1 MGGGLRGGRPVYSD
15 KRFESVA
22 ATEYK
27 SQKSLKDYSKN
38 QKPKVFISFNM
49 DDEAQVNLLRH
60 QAKNSEQLE
69 FDDRSLKEPFDEKWK
84 TQCAERIERSHILV
98 VAIGE
103 KTHEREAVNWEIRK
117 AHELGVPVI
126 GMRIYSDKDHKI
138 PPAMKEHGDKVI
150 PWNLEI
156 IQSELDKKT

>member
-1 MGGGLRGGRPVYSD
+1 MGGGLREGRPVYAD
-15 KRFESVA
+15 KRYESAA

-27 SQKSLKDYSKN
+27 SQKSLKDYPKH
-38 QKPKVFISFNM
+38 KVFISFHI

-60 QAKNSEQLE
+60 QAKNSDKLE

-84 TQCAERIERSHILV
+84 TQCTERIKKSDILI

-103 KTHEREAVNWEIRK
+103 HTHEREDVLWEIKK

-126 GMRIYSDKDHKI
+126 GMTIYNDKNHKVPQSMIDHK
-138 PPAMKEHGDKVI
+138 DRVVL
-150 PWNLEI
+150 WNLEL
-156 IQSELDKKT
+156 IQSELDKKNNR

>member
-1 MGGGLRGGRPVYSD
+1 MGGGLRDGRPVYSD
-15 KRFESVA
+15 KRYESTL

-27 SQKSLKDYSKN
+27 SQKSLKDFP
-38 QKPKVFISFNM
+38 KPKVFISFHI

-60 QAKNSEQLE
+60 QAKNSDQLE

-84 TQCAERIERSHILV
+84 TQCTERIRKSDVLI

-103 KTHEREAVNWEIRK
+103 NTHNRDAVDWEIRK

-126 GMRIYSDKDHKI
+126 GMRIYSDKNHKV
-138 PPAMKEHGDKVI
+138 PQAMKDHRDKVV
-150 PWNLEI
+150 PWNLDT